1 MRIKLKTE
9 ITMPENVI
17 KCNGMAEKLE
27 IPFSANKSI
36 FFRGYFVVPACVFAV
51 VADTAGF
58 ETD

>member
-36 FFRGYFVVPACVFAV
+36 FLGGILSFRPDVFAV